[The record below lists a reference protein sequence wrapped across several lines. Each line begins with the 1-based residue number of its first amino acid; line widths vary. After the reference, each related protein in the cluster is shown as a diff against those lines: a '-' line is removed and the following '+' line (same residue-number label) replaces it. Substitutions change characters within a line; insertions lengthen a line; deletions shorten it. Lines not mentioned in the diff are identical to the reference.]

1 MGSTSISFSVLL
13 AAILAV
19 SSLIMVESASAQSI
33 PTPAVPEFTLTL
45 ISSPPDSHFVN
56 KTIELAIKNQPS
68 FPKNGFFY
76 NVRIRIN
83 DDNWGPLYPNNN
95 SVPNQSDGEYTILS
109 YSSGYLGVEYQYH
122 LGYKVENLTADDKI
136 DFQVQAMVGS
146 IHRVFNPNATNQ
158 LEMYP
163 YIFSGGTSDWSN
175 TQTITIPETST
186 SPSPNPTPT
195 PTIPELSLLAI
206 FPLFISLLS
215 LGLLYRKHRKTARLS
230 AKLFHSY
237 VVCDRLRRRDDD

>member
-175 TQTITIPETST
+175 TQTITIPATPTILSLT
-186 SPSPNPTPT
+186 PTPT
-195 PTIPELSLLAI
+195 PTVPELSWLVIVPLL
-206 FPLFISLLS
+206 LSLLS
-215 LGLLYRKHRKTARLS
+215 IAMVLRHRKQVKKR
-230 AKLFHSY
+230 
-237 VVCDRLRRRDDD
+237 